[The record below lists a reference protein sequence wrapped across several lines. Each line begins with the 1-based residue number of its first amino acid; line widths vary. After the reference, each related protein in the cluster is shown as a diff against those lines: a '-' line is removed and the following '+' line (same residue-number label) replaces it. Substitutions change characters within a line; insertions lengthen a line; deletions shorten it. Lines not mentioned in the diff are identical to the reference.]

1 MRVEIMRWVKFI
13 TVVWPLIGFIAT
25 LAFLVVFYRPL
36 RRILEQF
43 NCSDVV
49 RIKIG
54 PIEIV
59 KQIRPKHT
67 HTLRRKKT
75 QGCGT
80 RGCSNTSTA
89 T

>member
-13 TVVWPLIGFIAT
+13 TVVWPLVGFIAF
-25 LAFLVVFYRPL
+25 LAFLVVFYRPV

-43 NCSDVV
+43 DCRDVE

-59 KQIRPKHT
+59 KQSRPKHT
-67 HTLRRKKT
+67 CTLRRKKD
-75 QGCGT
+75 QST
-80 RGCSNTSTA
+80 RH
-89 T
+89 